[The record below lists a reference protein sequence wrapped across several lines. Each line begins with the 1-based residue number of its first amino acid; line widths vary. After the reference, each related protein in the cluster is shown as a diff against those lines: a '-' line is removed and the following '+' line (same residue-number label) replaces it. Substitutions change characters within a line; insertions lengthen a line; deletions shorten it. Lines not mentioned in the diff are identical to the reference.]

1 MRSRAALQPSLHQC
15 QAADAAAQDQGE
27 LARPAGAIWPPAA
40 GGVSLDHHTQALHE
54 AERGPRG
61 WVKTVAGLDWLNGNG
76 FRLAIAADLRA
87 GERERRPCGLRRLI
101 KERGWRIDA
110 ANPCELALLPNA
122 RRARRA

>member
-1 MRSRAALQPSLHQC
+1 MQRPKTKASSLALQERFGRQLQV
-15 QAADAAAQDQGE
+15 
-27 LARPAGAIWPPAA
+27 R
-40 GGVSLDHHTQALHE
+40 VSLDHHTQALHE

-76 FRLAIAADLRA
+76 FSLAIAADLRA
-87 GERERRPCGLRRLI
+87 GERERRTCGLRRLI

-110 ANPCELALLPNA
+110 ANPCELALSPNA